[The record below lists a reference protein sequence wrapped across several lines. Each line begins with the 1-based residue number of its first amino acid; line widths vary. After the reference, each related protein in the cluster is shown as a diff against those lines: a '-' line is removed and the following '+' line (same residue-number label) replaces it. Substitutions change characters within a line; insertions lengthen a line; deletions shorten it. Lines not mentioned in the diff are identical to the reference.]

1 MGLHTIQPIETK
13 ELLSE
18 TLRLKSDGYR
28 IVAISATGLSG
39 GATELSYSFD
49 KNYDLVSLR
58 FIATAE
64 DEVSSISLIYSPAF
78 IYENEIKE
86 LFGVNIVNITLD
98 YNNNFYTIPVETPFK
113 KAGEE

>member
-1 MGLHTIQPIETK
+1 MGQQTIQTIEPK

-18 TLRLKSDGYR
+18 TLRFKSEGYR
-28 IVAISATGLSG
+28 IVAISATGLAG

-58 FIATAE
+58 FIADAE
-64 DEVSSISLIYSPAF
+64 IEVSSISLIYSPAF

-86 LFGVNIVNITLD
+86 LFGVNIVNISLD
-98 YNNNFYTIPVETPFK
+98 YDNNFYTIPVKTPFK